1 MKNSKLVRVTRT
13 VRQTYYIVVEGA
25 PSNALAASYAAQYVD
40 ENIGESG
47 DPVTE
52 ASDWSGQSRTLSA
65 VEPAQPHAVTT
76 YLDNEARS

>member
-25 PSNALAASYAAQYVD
+25 PSNAVAANYAAQYVD

-47 DPVTE
+47 DPLTDVTE
-52 ASDWSGQSRTLSA
+52 WVGQSRTLSA

-76 YLDNEARS
+76 YQDEARS